1 MRTLILIGVVVGGL
15 VVAGA
20 IHISQSNGQI
30 EISIDQQKVKN
41 VAELSPAKANRRS
54 ATPLAARATAGR
66 NKL

>member
-1 MRTLILIGVVVGGL
+1 MRTLILIGVVLGGL

-41 VAELSPAKANRRS
+41 VAGAVAREGEQVLRN
-54 ATPLAARATAGR
+54 AAAGQGESR
-66 NKL
+66 TK

>member
-1 MRTLILIGVVVGGL
+1 MRTLILISVVVGGL

-41 VAELSPAKANRRS
+41 VAGVVAREGEQALRN
-54 ATPLAARATAGR
+54 AAGGQGDSRT
-66 NKL
+66 K

>member
-30 EISIDQQKVKN
+30 GISIDQQKVKN
-41 VAELSPAKANRRS
+41 VAGVVAREGEQALRN
-54 ATPLAARATAGR
+54 AAGGQGDSRT
-66 NKL
+66 K